1 MLTESQA
8 MNHCSLGKVP
18 LLQLFNHI
26 QSTSYSGGLRIS
38 QSNKRYWTLYCQDGR
53 ITFAT
58 RSEGLKDQMQAQ
70 FKKQQVSV
78 NLRSALECHS
88 AYLVPEHAILALFV
102 KHKILN
108 RFQAFETA
116 TVLIRTVFADLCAL
130 THAEFFFFPTSNLE
144 PRCASIQPL
153 VLLQESNAGRREWE
167 AMYPYLESRA
177 QILHICL
184 PEALQYSLSAQ
195 MASTLLVK
203 LDGSK
208 SIEAVASE
216 LCMDVLVLARQLF
229 PLVKCGILR
238 VGQAKAKPS
247 TGALIA
253 CIDSNP
259 NVGHSMEALLR
270 RQGLRTLYI
279 RNPLISLNQLFAE
292 RPTLIF
298 LDLSMPNVDG
308 YQLCKMFRRSPALQ
322 NVPIVV
328 LTDKATLL
336 GRFRAHWVGASA
348 YLSKPLQEHKALAIL
363 DRFHLLEPTSK
374 FAPTFSYQG

>member
-1 MLTESQA
+1 
-8 MNHCSLGKVP
+8 MNQCDLGKVP
-18 LLQLFNHI
+18 LIQLFNHM
-26 QSTSYSGGLRIS
+26 QSTSYSGGLRIL

-78 NLRSALECHS
+78 NLRAALECHS
-88 AYLVPEHAILALFV
+88 AYLVPEHAILALFL
-102 KHKILN
+102 KHRLLN

-116 TVLIRTVFADLCAL
+116 TVLIRTVFDDLCAL

-153 VLLQESNAGRREWE
+153 VLLQESNADRRGWE
-167 AMYPYLESRA
+167 SMYPYLESKE
-177 QILHICL
+177 QILHICT
-184 PEALQYSLSAQ
+184 PEALQYSLPAQ
-195 MASTLLVK
+195 MAAALLVK

-229 PLVKCGILR
+229 PLVKCGVLR
-238 VGQAKAKPS
+238 VGQAKAKAKPL
-247 TGALIA
+247 TGTLIA

-279 RNPLISLNQLFAE
+279 KNPLISLSQLFAE

-298 LDLSMPNVDG
+298 LDLSMPNIDG
-308 YQLCKMFRRSPALQ
+308 YQLCKMLRRSPALRD
-322 NVPIVV
+322 VPIVA
-328 LTDKATLL
+328 LTSKATLL